1 LLYGRKRKAIK
12 KSVLGTVH
20 HVDRTNT
27 TTYNHSRCTIIMDV
41 DMDLDLTVDAP
52 DEQYMEPV
60 HEVSIYKT
68 TNDENARADS

>member
-1 LLYGRKRKAIK
+1 
-12 KSVLGTVH
+12 
-20 HVDRTNT
+20 
-27 TTYNHSRCTIIMDV
+27 MDV